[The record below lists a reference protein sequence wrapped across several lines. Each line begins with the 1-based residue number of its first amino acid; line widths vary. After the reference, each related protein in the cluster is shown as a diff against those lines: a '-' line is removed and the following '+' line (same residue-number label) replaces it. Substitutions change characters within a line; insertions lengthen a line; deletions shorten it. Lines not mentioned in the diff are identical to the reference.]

1 MLKNYFLTIVL
12 SVFTFGCF
20 SQSVNWLTNGNSY
33 TTLDNGKIVRIDLP
47 SLSRT
52 TLIEATQLTPKDAKQ
67 PLMVSSLKWSDD
79 NKKALLNVN
88 TTTLYHKTTGEV
100 WVYDMGSQKLTQL
113 GAGLRQNGLM
123 YAKFSPDAMKVAYV
137 YQDKKD
143 NSVVYN
149 LYVEDL
155 NKGKIKQ
162 LTFDTKDRII
172 NGTFD
177 WVYAEELYCRDGF
190 RWSPDGTHIAYWNT
204 DASKVRN
211 YLMLNTT
218 DSIYSFVVPVE
229 YPKAGEDPSPV
240 KIGVVDIAS
249 AKTRWMNIEGDPRQ
263 NYLTRMEWVSNNE
276 LILQQLNRKQN
287 ESRIMLADTKA
298 GSTKKIWT
306 ENDKTWVDIE
316 AAWNVEDNTGWN
328 WIESKKA
335 FVWASEKDGWRH
347 LYRIDLDGKESLITK
362 GDFDVMKLYLID
374 EPNNLVYFSASPTNA
389 TQRYLYK
396 TKLDGTGMPERV
408 KADELQGTHNYT
420 FSPNG
425 KWARHNFSSHLYFPV
440 TEWLSLPNYLPV
452 DEKKSIAKNIK
463 EDPFGKQVSFFQVTT
478 VDGIVIDGWMAKP
491 KDFDATKKYPV
502 FFTVYGEPAACTV
515 NDSYGVG
522 RDFQFGGDIADKG
535 YLYVSVENRGAPAPR
550 GREWRKSIYRKIGIL
565 NIRDQAMAAK
575 EILKWSFVDTSRVA
589 VHGWSGGGS
598 STLNLMFQYPEIYKT
613 GIAVAAVGNQLAYD
627 NTYQER
633 YMGLPQENKEDF
645 LAGSPYTHAANL
657 QGKLLYI
664 HGTGDDNVH
673 YANAEVLINALIKAN
688 KLFQMMSYPMRSHG
702 IYEGA
707 GTRVHL
713 ANTSLHFLL
722 ENCPPGG
729 R

>member
-1 MLKNYFLTIVL
+1 MLKKNVLTILL
-12 SVFTFGCF
+12 SVLTLACL
-20 SQSVNWLTNGNSY
+20 SQTVNWLPNGDSY
-33 TTLDNGKIVRIDLP
+33 LTLDNGKVIRVDLP
-47 SLSRT
+47 SMKRT
-52 TLIEATQLTPKDAKQ
+52 TLIEADQLTPTGAKQ
-67 PLMVSSLKWSDD
+67 PINVSSSVWSDD
-79 NKKALLNVN
+79 NKKVLLGVK
-88 TTTLYHKTTGEV
+88 TTTQYHKTTGEV
-100 WVYDMGSQKLTQL
+100 WVYDTESKKLTQL
-113 GAGLRQNGLM
+113 GNGLRQNGLM
-123 YAKFSPDAMKVAYV
+123 YAKFSPDAKNVAYV
-137 YQDKKD
+137 YQDKKP

-155 NKGKIKQ
+155 KSGKIKQ

-190 RWSPDGTHIAYWNT
+190 RWSPDGKSIAFWNT

-218 DSIYSFVVPVE
+218 DSTYSFVVPVE

-249 AKTRWMNIEGDPRQ
+249 AKTKWMNIEGDPRQ
-263 NYLTRMEWVSNNE
+263 NYLTRMEWVNSND

-287 ESRIMLADTKA
+287 ESRIMLVNSKL
-298 GSTKKIWT
+298 GSAKKIWS

-316 AAWNVEDNTGWN
+316 PSWNGGDNTGWN
-328 WIESKKA
+328 WIEKKKA

-347 LYRIDLDGKESLITK
+347 LYRIDINGKESLITK
-362 GDFDVMKLYLID
+362 GDFDVMKIYLID
-374 EPNNLVYFSASPTNA
+374 EPNNVVYFSASPTNA

-396 TKLDGTGMPERV
+396 TKLDGSSMPERV
-408 KADELQGTHNYT
+408 KADELEGTHNYS

-425 KWARHNFSSHLYFPV
+425 KWARHSFSSHLYFPAS
-440 TEWLSLPNYLPV
+440 EWLSMPNYLPI
-452 DEKKSIAKNIK
+452 DEKKSLASTLKA
-463 EDPFGKQVSFFQVTT
+463 DPNGKQISFFQVTT
-478 VDGIVIDGWMAKP
+478 VDNIVIDGWMVKP
-491 KDFDATKKYPV
+491 KDFDPTKKYPV

-515 NDSYGVG
+515 TDRYGVG
-522 RDFQFGGDIADKG
+522 NDSQFGGNIADKG

-550 GREWRKSIYRKIGIL
+550 GREWRKAIYRKIGII

-575 EILKWSFVDTSRVA
+575 EILKWNFVDTSRVA

-598 STLNLMFQYPEIYKT
+598 STLNLLFQYPEIYKT

-633 YMGLPQENKEDF
+633 YMGLPSENKEDF
-645 LAGSPYTHAANL
+645 LAGSPYTHAENL

-673 YANAEVLINALIKAN
+673 YANAEVLINALIKNN

-702 IYEGA
+702 IFEGA

-713 ANTSLHFLL
+713 ANISTHFLL